1 MSKSTHLILKKLVLN
16 DFHLK
21 VASWDKI
28 QKLLFQEGRVKKE
41 GEGLYQQLNDL
52 KKVEGNNYRL
62 KVTRLAKEVFP

>member
-1 MSKSTHLILKKLVLN
+1 MNKSTHLILKKLVLN
-16 DFHLK
+16 DFYLK

-41 GEGLYQQLNDL
+41 GEGLYLQLNDL
-52 KKVEGNNYRL
+52 KKVEGNTYRL